1 MMKSV
6 FAGLAMTPPPDALMT
21 VALLKVRAPQTWG
34 TAEWGGT
41 QQDALTLGKVVK
53 GPKLFGGSSNPNAG
67 EGSVGASAV
76 RVLLRDPANTTLYDA
91 IGGIELLQQ
100 LSLTQQFSY
109 PQTTYVQKL
118 TDRAPQELFQDET
131 RDQHA
136 VHAALRELV
145 MSPAEIVAEN
155 QPEKPKAH

>member
-1 MMKSV
+1 
-6 FAGLAMTPPPDALMT
+6 MT
-21 VALLKVRAPQTWG
+21 VALLKVRAPQTWAI
-34 TAEWGGT
+34 AEWGGT

-53 GPKLFGGSSNPNAG
+53 GPKLFGGTSNPNAG
-67 EGSVGASAV
+67 EGSVAASAV
-76 RVLLRDPANTTLYDA
+76 RILLRDPANVTLYDA

-100 LSLTQQFSY
+100 LSLTPQVSY
-109 PQTTYVQKL
+109 PQTTYLQKL

-136 VHAALRELV
+136 VHAALRDLV

-155 QPEKPKAH
+155 QPEKPKTH